1 MKYNKIEALLKLKGL
16 NMSNYAK
23 YMNVSRQQ
31 ISNKK
36 KNDTFRADELIK
48 LAELTDTTLAFNDK
62 ETGKTLI
69 EFEVKIFLRTFCFPL
84 PQVITGWILALSDAS
99 RNVFPRT
106 NAVQGENVLER
117 RLPYEG
123 I

>member
-69 EFEVKIFLRTFCFPL
+69 EFDKEDI
-84 PQVITGWILALSDAS
+84 
-99 RNVFPRT
+99 
-106 NAVQGENVLER
+106 
-117 RLPYEG
+117 
-123 I
+123 